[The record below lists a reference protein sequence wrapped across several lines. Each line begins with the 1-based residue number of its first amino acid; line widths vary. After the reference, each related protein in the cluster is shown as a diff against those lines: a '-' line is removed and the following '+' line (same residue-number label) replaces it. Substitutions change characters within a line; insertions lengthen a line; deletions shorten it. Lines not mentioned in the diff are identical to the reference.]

1 MSSPLTDAVKQRIR
15 YHMGYANIE
24 PMIAMINGVA
34 KPQQTSFLIDV
45 ALDKVLVD
53 TIPYVMKITQQLDS
67 IEDEIA
73 DARAY
78 LAVEKVD
85 TIVLRGAERGYTH
98 TDLLEREYVRWSNR
112 LADILGCPKYPFA
125 ARFNGT
131 SSGGG
136 VNVRVVG

>member
-1 MSSPLTDAVKQRIR
+1 MNQLTDAIKQRIR
-15 YHMGYANIE
+15 YHMGYANIS

-34 KPQQTSFLIDV
+34 RPQQTSFLIDV
-45 ALDKVLVD
+45 ALENVLAD
-53 TIPYVMKITQQLDS
+53 TIPYVMRIVQQMDS
-67 IEDEIA
+67 IEDEIGE
-73 DARAY
+73 ARAY

-125 ARFNGT
+125 ARFNG
-131 SSGGG
+131 SSTGGG
-136 VNVRVVG
+136 VNARIVG